1 MDKDQI
7 AQFES
12 YVFETLNSKIMA
24 ADFFADFIGVLIDVK
39 PAMAWFYRKKYYPK
53 LETWEFQR
61 MIKGLGL
68 SVLPGR
74 RRLPMSKW
82 PWAYERLFFISKD
95 METAEKLKAG
105 FKRLHGSK
113 GSKEAMEK
121 ATYEIGMLLGYP
133 ETAVKNF
140 VTETDYNNKERV
152 ERMKRNR
159 YYAHSPEHEEEE
171 YQAYD
176 RKINEAIEEYAPKTK
191 SVLTAEVGKRWL

>member
-1 MDKDQI
+1 MDKNQI

-53 LETWEFQR
+53 LETREFQR

-95 METAEKLKAG
+95 METAEKLKA
-105 FKRLHGSK
+105 
-113 GSKEAMEK
+113 
-121 ATYEIGMLLGYP
+121 EIGMLLGYP